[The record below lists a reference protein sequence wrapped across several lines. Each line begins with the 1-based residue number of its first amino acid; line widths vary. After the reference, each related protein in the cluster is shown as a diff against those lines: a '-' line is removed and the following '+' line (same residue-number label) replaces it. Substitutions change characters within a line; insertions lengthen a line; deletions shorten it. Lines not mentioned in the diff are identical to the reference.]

1 MMFKKK
7 QILEELNTKQ
17 TLFGIRD
24 IRVTG
29 QSVSKRIDV
38 E

>member
-1 MMFKKK
+1 MLKKK

-17 TLFGIRD
+17 TLLRIRD

>member
-1 MMFKKK
+1 MLKKK

-17 TLFGIRD
+17 TLLGIRD